1 MRLNRLRIDRLPGID
16 SPFWIEPD
24 GHGIHVIHGP
34 NAVGKSSICRAV
46 ECLYWSDR
54 GPRTKTLVAGEFN
67 LDGITWQ
74 ASRDGP
80 QLRWKSA
87 DETGIPSALPAS
99 HTHRCFFLRL
109 RDLIDPS
116 PDGTR
121 DIASEIRRQ
130 MSGGFDLVGIEEA
143 HFPDPGKRPGRQAR
157 NAFNEA
163 ARDVQNAVG
172 TQLTLQRRVD
182 QLKTLE
188 AGRDAAVKDERRLP
202 SVQRALGLAERE
214 QGHVDVMDEI
224 ATCPDALAYLTGN
237 ELKEIE
243 DLQKR
248 SDALSARIHDHEV
261 ERDAAR
267 DTMRESR
274 LETVI
279 APADLSIWRQKADDL
294 TRVELEL
301 QDAGKFL
308 GARRREMEQAL
319 AAIGGGNE
327 DVADFDLG
335 NHGELFEFLRS
346 AEKHRMAKAAFESR
360 IHLLGNLQPGKE
372 TLKDPETLRVEIDL
386 LRRWLRA
393 PGEETLRQRLQGR
406 LIWILGVLAATI
418 TGTVLAVSADPR
430 FGYLAAAGSGSL
442 LTVLLVPGNAAS
454 HEREVAEGE
463 LAKQGI
469 DVPKTAGI
477 GEAETRLHRL
487 EAELASIEA
496 RLQRIRD
503 RDVERQNLRSELDKH
518 AEAEPLLDESRE
530 VLLEKLKL
538 DAMRPDVEIVDLA
551 SALDRFRRSRI
562 EYEGAAGEVEQ
573 LKARHAGLLSDLAL
587 VLREH
592 GEPVPGDAASAKANL
607 GTLSD
612 RSTQLAKARVDERR
626 AIGEVEQAS
635 TEHSATVHAI
645 AMVYERASVDAG
657 NFPALAA
664 LLPQLP
670 AYRDLIKSA
679 ESLESQIR
687 LDRDELAKAGEGGL
701 ADCDRPTLER
711 LKEGLSSASD
721 QAETMRNEIADIR
734 ARANEARQGSS
745 LQDLMAEMEKARA
758 ILKDRRDEALLA
770 SAGRFLI
777 DRVEQEFEKNQM
789 PRVLERARRHFSD
802 FTHHGY
808 ELRLARDT
816 KHPRLFA
823 IELRNNMHREL
834 DELSEGT
841 RAQLLLAARLAFAEE
856 VERGTKLPLFLDEAL
871 DQSDPT
877 RFDAIA
883 HSLGQIAHN
892 DGRQIFYLTSDPLD
906 AERISRALEPGTCG
920 ITEIDL
926 GETRGRPQGI
936 KDGGKLRVPPKPQV
950 PSPRGLS
957 VEEYGILLGVPPFSP
972 EHGWRAQHLFYV
984 LSDDPELLHAFL
996 AQGIRQ
1002 AGQWRSVSA
1011 STLGVRLGSLSMAKE
1026 HIDSRIDLLEIFC
1039 EAWNEGRIRPIG
1051 RDVLEQSR
1059 AISKRYL
1066 EPVITI
1072 AGELGGDPQRL
1083 IEEMR
1088 SKRHRLLAGFR
1099 RASADALETWLVDHG
1114 HLDDRPILGED
1125 ELMLRALASPPAN
1138 RLPEGDVNAC
1148 LHRWWTWTVSMQNG

>member
-24 GHGIHVIHGP
+24 GDGIHVIHGP
-34 NAVGKSSICRAV
+34 NAIGKSSICRAV

-54 GPRTKTLVAGEFN
+54 GPRTRTLVTGEFD
-67 LDGITWQ
+67 LEGTTWQ

-80 QLRWKSA
+80 HLRWKSV
-87 DETGIPSALPAS
+87 DEAGMPSALPAS

-130 MSGGFDLVGIEEA
+130 MSGGFDLVGIEEV
-143 HFPDPGKRPGRQAR
+143 HFPEPGKRPGRQAR

-163 ARDVQNAVG
+163 ARDVQNAEG
-172 TQLTLQRRVD
+172 TQLALQRRVD

-188 AGRDAAVKDERRLP
+188 ASRDAAVKDERRLP

-214 QGHVDVMDEI
+214 QEHVDVMDEI
-224 ATCPDALAYLTGN
+224 TTCPDALANLNGN

-243 DLQKR
+243 ELQKR
-248 SDALSARIHDHEV
+248 SDALSARIHAHED

-267 DTMRESR
+267 GAMRESR
-274 LETVI
+274 LETAI
-279 APADLSIWRQKADDL
+279 ALADLSVWRQKADDL
-294 TRVELEL
+294 TRIELEL
-301 QDAGKFL
+301 QDAGKSL

-319 AAIGGGNE
+319 AAIGGGNG
-327 DVADFDLG
+327 DMVDLDLG
-335 NHGELFEFLRS
+335 NHGELFEFLRT
-346 AEKHRMAKAAFESR
+346 AEKHRMANVALESR
-360 IHLLGNLQPGKE
+360 IHLLGNLQPDKE
-372 TLKDPETLRVEIDL
+372 TLQDPETLRVEIDL

-393 PGEETLRQRLQGR
+393 PGNETLSQRLQGR
-406 LIWILGVLAATI
+406 LIWILGALTTAIA
-418 TGTVLAVSADPR
+418 GTVLALSVDPQ

-442 LTVLLVPGNAAS
+442 LTVLVLPGSAAS

-469 DVPKTAGI
+469 DVPETAGI
-477 GEAETRLHRL
+477 GETETRLHKL

-503 RDVERQNLRSELDKH
+503 RDVERQNLKSELDKH
-518 AEAEPLLDESRE
+518 AEAEPLLNDRRKA
-530 VLLEKLKL
+530 LLEKLKL
-538 DAMRPDVEIVDLA
+538 DAMRLDVEIVDLA

-592 GEPVPGDAASAKANL
+592 GEPVPEDAASAKAHL

-612 RSTQLAKARVDERR
+612 RSALLAKVREDERR
-626 AIGEVEQAS
+626 AIAEVEKAYA
-635 TEHSATVHAI
+635 ERSAMADAI
-645 AMVYERASVDAG
+645 ARVYGRASIDVG
-657 NFPALAA
+657 NLPALAA
-664 LLPQLP
+664 LLQQLP
-670 AYRDLIKSA
+670 VYRNLIKSV
-679 ESLESQIR
+679 ERLESQIR
-687 LDRDELAKAGEGGL
+687 LDCDELVRVDEGEL
-701 ADCDRPTLER
+701 ADCDRPTLEH
-711 LKEGLSSASD
+711 LKERLSSASD
-721 QAETMRNEIADIR
+721 QAETLRNEIADIR
-734 ARANEARQGSS
+734 ARANEARRGSS

-758 ILKDRRDEALLA
+758 TLKDRRDETLLA
-770 SAGRFLI
+770 GAGRFLI

-816 KHPRLFA
+816 RHPRLFA
-823 IELRNNMHREL
+823 IDLGNGREREL
-834 DELSEGT
+834 DELSDGT

-871 DQSDPT
+871 DQSDPA

-883 HSLGQIAHN
+883 RSLGQIARN

-906 AERISRALEPGTCG
+906 AERIRRAFEPDTCG

-926 GETRGRPQGI
+926 GDIRGRQHGI
-936 KDGGKLRVPPKPQV
+936 KDGGRLKVPPKAQV
-950 PSPRGLS
+950 PSPHGHS

-972 EHGWRAQHLFYV
+972 AHGWRAQHLFYV

-996 AQGIRQ
+996 AHGIRQ

-1011 STLGVRLGSLSMAKE
+1011 STLGGRLGSRSMAKE
-1026 HIDSRIDLLEIFC
+1026 DINSRIDLLEIFC

-1051 RDVLEQSR
+1051 RDALEQSR

-1066 EPVITI
+1066 ETVITI

-1083 IEEMR
+1083 LEELR
-1088 SKRHRLLAGFR
+1088 SRRRPLLAGFR
-1099 RASADALETWLVDHG
+1099 RANADALETWLVDQG
-1114 HLDDRPILGED
+1114 HLDERPVLDED

-1138 RLPEGDVNAC
+1138 RLPEGDAGTC
-1148 LHRWWTWTVSMQNG
+1148 LDRWWTWATSMQNG